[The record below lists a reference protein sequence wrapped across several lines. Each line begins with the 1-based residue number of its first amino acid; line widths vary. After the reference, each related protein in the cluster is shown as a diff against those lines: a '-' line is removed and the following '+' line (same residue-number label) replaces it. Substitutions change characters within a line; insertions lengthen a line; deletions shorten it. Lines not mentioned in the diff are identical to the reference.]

1 MGIVLFN
8 RNRNFANTMAPL
20 KQLATILI
28 LAVYAEAKCKNT
40 CPAGQNI
47 IPDDGKKKVTCPCEC
62 AADASSCTADQ
73 MWMDL
78 SSDPA
83 CSCMDCPEAC
93 PEGQART
100 AGSCD
105 CACPEVLDCGED
117 AEMDA
122 MTCMCPGGDD
132 DDMGESGAV
141 TQTVALATAAAA
153 LLLL

>member
-28 LAVYAEAKCKNT
+28 LAAYAEAKCKNT

-62 AADASSCTADQ
+62 AAAADSCAAGQEWNELGAANECSCT
-73 MWMDL
+73 
-78 SSDPA
+78 
-83 CSCMDCPEAC
+83 DCPTAC
-93 PEGQART
+93 VAPQVAS

-105 CACPEVLDCGED
+105 CACPATECEDGAMMD
-117 AEMDA
+117 AE
-122 MTCMCPGGDD
+122 TCMCPGGDD
-132 DDMGESGAV
+132 EAGSGAV